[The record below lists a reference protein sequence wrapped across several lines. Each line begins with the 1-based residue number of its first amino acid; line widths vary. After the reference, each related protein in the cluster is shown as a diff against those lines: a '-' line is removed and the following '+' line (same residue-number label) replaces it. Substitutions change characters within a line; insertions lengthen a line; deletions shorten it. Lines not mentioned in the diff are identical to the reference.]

1 MNNINNNFNTDKIL
15 GVQKNMIDFW
25 SSQVSHIFDMAQN
38 QQITMIEQ
46 QLSKAVEKGKITKE
60 SAESI
65 RRIYSDI
72 YKLNKEI
79 NKISSEHIYSLIQ
92 ETLNIDKNT
101 LQRLIEVS
109 NTYNSQL
116 ALQLEQLGSNLVA
129 KSKK

>member
-1 MNNINNNFNTDKIL
+1 MNNVNNSFNTDKIL

-25 SSQVSHIFDMAQN
+25 SSQVSHIFEMAQN

-46 QLSKAVEKGKITKE
+46 QLSKAVEKGKITNE
-60 SAESI
+60 SADNI

-101 LQRLIEVS
+101 LDRLVDVS
-109 NTYNSQL
+109 NTYNKQL
-116 ALQLEQLGSNLVA
+116 TSQLEQLNSNINA
-129 KSKK
+129 KFKK